1 VKVKKNEPF
10 TQETGDAISQEK
22 TNDHSDSKDDSQSIQ
37 FKRPRFELS
46 RPAREALISTEDL
59 DDDEHFDDGITD
71 SEHTDNEMHNNLLSF
86 KLKDTAG
93 GPIIDSDADSDAGN
107 SSYRFS
113 LNNM

>member
-1 VKVKKNEPF
+1 M
-10 TQETGDAISQEK
+10 
-22 TNDHSDSKDDSQSIQ
+22 
-37 FKRPRFELS
+37 S

-59 DDDEHFDDGITD
+59 DDDEHFDDAITD

-86 KLKDTAG
+86 KHRDTAG

-113 LNNM
+113 LNNMQDRANN